1 MRDKNLIHTYRLLD
15 ADIARCDS
23 WLKGGGEDDDDA
35 QGFIPTL
42 AARPAAETKLQGL
55 KARLNDLPEPDPV
68 FTLVKAHMTDYF
80 QAMEAGLAARYT
92 QLGRLIGGAMWM
104 YEFLYSQDSRTQGVR
119 AQKVL
124 ETLSGAPALFA
135 AMDEWLDTVSPFR
148 LMEAL
153 GAARSNVAVFT
164 RYASQVDEHFP
175 GLDGAVAEALRLGLT
190 GFADLNAGIIP
201 KLEALLKDA
210 EMPAETT
217 DDSILRMDP
226 AEYAAVLMNEHG
238 VELSELLDWH
248 EAEIEKTRAAALRIA
263 NALDIP
269 ETPVTTMGEVNAI
282 LLKYAGPADTAEEM
296 LARGRDYIRRTA
308 AAAKDFV
315 WMPEETCNVVTVPE
329 IIKISYPWGG
339 YGGGCH
345 RRRPLIGEMFL
356 NNYNFKAVTDGWI
369 KMNTVHEAYPGHHV
383 QFVRTTVDPI
393 PETLKRGAKHTPIT
407 EGTPHRSEEL
417 FEFVFPEDPF
427 YPLFVAYR
435 RHHTAVRIKADLM
448 LRYFG
453 NPIKEVVQLYM
464 DEMDF
469 DRGTARG
476 QVAAQETMLGYFTTY
491 YYGYKL
497 LSQWEREY
505 TFDKKQYTELL
516 FSAGRMSLQNFKRFL
531 GLTDEQRHSFTH
543 DFASLIQFNED
554 YTEKPIKMD

>member
-1 MRDKNLIHTYRLLD
+1 MRDKDLIHRYRLLD
-15 ADIARCDS
+15 ADIANYES
-23 WLKGGGEDDDDA
+23 WMHGSAEDEA
-35 QGFIPTL
+35 EPFLPTL
-42 AARPAAETKLQGL
+42 AARPEAEGKLAEL
-55 KARLNDLPEPDPV
+55 KARLTALPEPDPV
-68 FTLVKAHMTDYF
+68 FALVKAHMQDYM
-80 QAMEAGLAARYT
+80 QATQAGLAARYT
-92 QLGRLIGGAMWM
+92 QPGRSIGGAMWM
-104 YEFLYSQDSRTQGVR
+104 YESLYSQDSRAQDVR
-119 AQKVL
+119 ARTATEML
-124 ETLSGAPALFA
+124 EKAPALFA
-135 AMDEWLDTVSPFR
+135 AMDEWLGTVSPFR

-153 GAARSNVAVFT
+153 GAARNNVAVFT
-164 RYASQVDEHFP
+164 RYASQVAEHFP
-175 GLDGAVAEALRLGLT
+175 GLDETAAKALAAGLE
-190 GFADLNAGIIP
+190 GFAACNAQLIP

-217 DDSILRMDP
+217 DDSILKMD
-226 AEYAAVLMNEHG
+226 ADEYAAVLMNEHG

-248 EAEIEKTRAAALRIA
+248 EAEIEKTRAAALAIA
-263 NALDIP
+263 NKLDIP
-269 ETPVTTMGEVNAI
+269 EKPVTTMGQVNAI

-296 LARGRDYIRRTA
+296 LARGRAYIQRTA

-448 LRYFG
+448 LRYSG

-491 YYGYKL
+491 YYGYKM

-531 GLTDEQRHSFTH
+531 DLTDEQRHSFTH